1 MAGPANV
8 TDDKVLPL
16 VVKQST
22 RQAVLTS
29 IPYDQ
34 QLACDFTSINAWVPN
49 LFAPSSAPGSSSFRA
64 DGKPVLEKER
74 QVLFDVSG
82 AVQPGEVLALMG

>member
-1 MAGPANV
+1 MAGQATQEETKPVAI
-8 TDDKVLPL
+8 TRQ
-16 VVKQST
+16 QST

-34 QLACDFTSINAWVPN
+34 QLSVDFRDVNAWVPN
-49 LFAPSSAPGSSSFRA
+49 LFAASSAPGSSSLRA
-64 DGKPVLEKER
+64 DGKAVTEKER
-74 QVLFDVSG
+74 QVLFDVAG